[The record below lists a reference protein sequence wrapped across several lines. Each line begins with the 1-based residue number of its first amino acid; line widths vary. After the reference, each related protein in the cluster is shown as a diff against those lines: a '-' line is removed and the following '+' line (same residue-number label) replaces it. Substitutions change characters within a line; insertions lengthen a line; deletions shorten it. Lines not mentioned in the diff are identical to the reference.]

1 MDFGTIIGLVF
12 LLIIVLTVVI
22 LNSNKNKKK
31 KQFIQM
37 LSDLAEKSNCKIS
50 EYHLWNNT
58 LIGIDKAAHKLFF
71 IRKNADNAI
80 GNVIDLQGIQKCRV
94 INSSRLVTNKDSNH
108 NVIDKLE
115 LALTSPD
122 AKIAD
127 TILEFYN
134 TNRDNLF
141 LNGELPLAEKWAATV
156 NKNIAGITQ
165 RK

>member
-1 MDFGTIIGLVF
+1 MDIGLIIGFV
-12 LLIIVLTVVI
+12 LILSIVLTVVV
-22 LNSNKNKKK
+22 LNSGKNKNK
-31 KQFIQM
+31 KQFIQT

-50 EYHLWNNT
+50 EYDLWNNT
-58 LIGIDKAAHKLFF
+58 LIGIDTAAHKLFF
-71 IRKNADNAI
+71 IRKTGDNAI
-80 GNVIDLQGIQKCRV
+80 SNVIDLPGFQKCRV

-108 NVIDKLE
+108 TVTDKIE

-141 LNGELPLAEKWAATV
+141 LNGEVQLAEKWAAIL
-156 NKNIAGITQ
+156 NANIAGINQ
-165 RK
+165 R